1 MTTRREDP
9 SPGLLDALTRLA
21 GSLFAMAQSRL
32 ELASLELGE
41 ARSRLMQML
50 IASFAAVLL
59 LGGAVAA
66 LSAWV
71 AVALWPTLGQAVLVW
86 IALAYGL
93 AGGAV
98 LWWLLARL
106 RNDPP
111 MLADTL
117 AELRSD
123 AAFMR
128 GHDNGDDR
136 QNDDRP

>member
-1 MTTRREDP
+1 MTTRHDE
-9 SPGLLDALTRLA
+9 PGLLDALTRLA

-41 ARSRLMQML
+41 ARSRLMLML
-50 IASFAAVLL
+50 VASFAAVLL

-98 LWWLLARL
+98 IWWLLASL
-106 RNDPP
+106 RHDPP
-111 MLADTL
+111 LLADTL

-128 GHDNGDDR
+128 GDESERHEPPR
-136 QNDDRP
+136 

>member
-1 MTTRREDP
+1 MTIRRDE
-9 SPGLLDALTRLA
+9 PGLLDALTRLA
-21 GSLFAMAQSRL
+21 GSVFAMAQSRL

-41 ARSRLMQML
+41 ARSRLMLML
-50 IASFAAVLL
+50 VASFAAVLL

-71 AVALWPTLGQAVLVW
+71 AVALWSTLGQAVLVW

-98 LWWLLARL
+98 IWWLLASL
-106 RNDPP
+106 RHDPP
-111 MLADTL
+111 LLADTL

-128 GHDNGDDR
+128 GDESEHHEPPR
-136 QNDDRP
+136 